1 VLRREERTME
11 PPRCEVC
18 EGRLRMYRQTPRC
31 HFGGSAVVGPSRRR
45 QELTWCVAEGG
56 EDSQLAA
63 PALTG
68 RAFLEVSGSGWT
80 LEAVLNAAP
89 IRVQYHLARN

>member
-1 VLRREERTME
+1 MVRRGGRRGPVALR
-11 PPRCEVC
+11 PR
-18 EGRLRMYRQTPRC
+18 LSP
-31 HFGGSAVVGPSRRR
+31 
-45 QELTWCVAEGG
+45 
-56 EDSQLAA
+56 
-63 PALTG
+63 G